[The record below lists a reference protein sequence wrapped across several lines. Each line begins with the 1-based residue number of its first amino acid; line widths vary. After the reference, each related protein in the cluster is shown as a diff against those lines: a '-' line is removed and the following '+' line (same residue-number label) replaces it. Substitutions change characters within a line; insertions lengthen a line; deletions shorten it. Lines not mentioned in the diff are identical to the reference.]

1 MTFVMEADGPRQRMV
16 ESAALL
22 MRERGLAG
30 TGMRDIA
37 EHANAPRGSL
47 QHYFPNGKDQVVT
60 EALAWVTEQV
70 RAPLVKVTAAA
81 EPVSARV
88 VLAKMFDRWRRILA
102 ASDYL
107 AGCPVVAT
115 VTDATGNDAL
125 RSAAAEAFAQWR
137 AALTAAL
144 RRGGLPKA
152 RAERIAVLTIAALEG
167 AIVLSRAQR
176 DLTSLD
182 TVAREMDQL
191 VAGLLR
197 PAGSVP

>member
-1 MTFVMEADGPRQRMV
+1 MTFVMEPDGPRQRMV

-70 RAPLVKVTAAA
+70 SAPLVKVTAAVQ
-81 EPVSARV
+81 PVSARV
-88 VLAKMFDRWRRILA
+88 VVAKMFDRWRRILTG
-102 ASDYL
+102 SDYL

-125 RSAAAEAFAQWR
+125 RAAAAEAFTQWR
-137 AALTAAL
+137 AALAAAL

-152 RAERIAVLTIAALEG
+152 RAERIAVLAIAALEG
-167 AIVLSRAQR
+167 AIVLARAQR
-176 DLTSLD
+176 DLAGLD
-182 TVAREMDQL
+182 TVARELDQL

-197 PAGSVP
+197 PAGT